1 MLLPPIDKRRE
12 KNMDT
17 NELPFPVTSDLVRMD
32 HIRSENI
39 EWLFLEFCGKS

>member
-1 MLLPPIDKRRE
+1 
-12 KNMDT
+12 MDT
-17 NELPFPVTSDLVRMD
+17 NELPLPVTSDLVRMD